1 MAITARKWFLFRSHQ
16 NFIQR
21 LSWHLRILRATVA
34 ATSVSTHI
42 YSPKNQNGTI
52 QAKRRK
58 NCEAIVLDCSPV
70 PCLRFPRWFLF
81 TLVTMVAM
89 AVSSGR
95 QMSAQSATT
104 TALTI
109 TSGGSAATSV
119 QAGTVVTL
127 TATVVSGTTPV
138 TPGQV
143 EFCDT
148 SVSYCTDIF
157 LVALSQLTKTGTA
170 VYKFRPGS
178 GNHSYKA
185 VFLGTKTY
193 SGSSSSASLLDVS
206 GPTPSV
212 TGISASSIG
221 QDWTLTAQVSGGS
234 SAGSTSPTGTVS
246 FLDTSNADAVLATAP
261 LSAGTQGLNFVSNY
275 TLPANNGTL
284 DYFNYN
290 SAVADFNLDGIPD
303 IAEAVVDEED
313 FNFPSNTDLVTL
325 QGKGDGTFNQVALT
339 GISDALN
346 SAVNGI
352 GNGLVAGDFNSDGSP
367 DVVVADAALGAL
379 ETLLGNGEGSFPG
392 FKGSPV
398 LCPDSLSGCG
408 QQYIAVADFNGD
420 GIPDVVVGGGG
431 AYGSYTPDVYVEVV
445 LGNGDGSF
453 GNPMSIQ
460 FTSNIFNWFGL
471 PPFPAVGDFNGDGI
485 PDVVVADPNVRQV
498 SMYPGKGDGTFGTP
512 VIVTSGSAMNTI
524 AVADFNR
531 DGILDLAVTNTSNGS
546 ISIFL
551 GKGDGTFT
559 AGQVVPTGAA
569 PDATTVGDFNGDG
582 IPDIAVFNG
591 TSTVAILLGKGDGT
605 FTVSATE
612 SPVNNFLG
620 GGWPGLAAGDF
631 NGDGLTDLVA
641 SSSVYLA
648 QSGWTA
654 TAQANNVTVTE
665 AGTHLVQASYPGD
678 SDFSPSASGTVSIS
692 PLQIAAITS
701 PASGSQLSSSSVTFA
716 WSAGIGVNAYKL
728 SVGTTAPGSSNI
740 YASPALTTTSAAVS
754 GLPSSGITIYVTL
767 SSEIGGVWQS
777 QYYTYSTAQ
786 PSAAPVLTSPA
797 LGSQL
802 SGSSATFTWTP
813 GTGVADY
820 SLCVGIDWPGGCNI
834 YASPI
839 STATTATATGLPT
852 DGVALYVSIHYRVN
866 GVWNL
871 VEYTY
876 TAAGQTAPPVLTSPG
891 PGSVL
896 SGSNVTFEWTPG
908 SGVTAY
914 SLSAGTY
921 GPGYFN
927 LGGSPQ
933 LSSST
938 TSYTVTNIPT
948 DGKPVYITLRYQ
960 INGIWQTT
968 DYTYTTAPLA
978 NPPVI
983 TSPTPGSVLPG
994 SSVTFQWKPSSAVTA
1009 YSISAGTYGP
1019 GYFNLGGSP
1028 QLPASATSYTLT
1040 NIPTNGKPVYITL
1053 RYLVDGMVWQTT
1065 DYAYTA
1071 SQ

>member
-21 LSWHLRILRATVA
+21 LSWRLCILRATVA
-34 ATSVSTHI
+34 APSVSTHI

-52 QAKRRK
+52 QAERRK
-58 NCEAIVLDCSPV
+58 NCEAIVLDFSPV
-70 PCLRFPRWFLF
+70 SRLRLPRWFLF
-81 TLVTMVAM
+81 TLVTM
-89 AVSSGR
+89 AVSSGQ
-95 QMSAQSATT
+95 QMYAQSATT

-109 TSGGSAATSV
+109 TSGGSPVTSV

-170 VYKFRPGS
+170 VYKFRPGA

-212 TGISASSIG
+212 TSISASSIG
-221 QDWTLTAQVSGGS
+221 EDWTLTAQVSGGSS

-261 LSAGTQGLNFVSNY
+261 LSAGMQEMNFVSNY
-275 TLPANNGTL
+275 TLPTNNGPQYIFPT
-284 DYFNYN
+284 N
-290 SAVADFNLDGIPD
+290 SVTADFNLDGIPD
-303 IAEAVVDEED
+303 IAAAVNDEVGG
-313 FNFPSNTDLVTL
+313 FPVYTDLITL
-325 QGKGDGTFNQVALT
+325 QGIGDGTFSQVALT

-352 GNGLVAGDFNSDGSP
+352 GNGLAVGDFNSDGNP
-367 DVVVADAALGAL
+367 DVVVADASLGAL

-392 FKGSPV
+392 FNGSPV
-398 LCPDSLSGCG
+398 LCPDSSFGCG
-408 QQYIAVADFNGD
+408 QPHIAVADFNGD

-431 AYGSYTPDVYVEVV
+431 AYGDYTPDAYVEVV

-453 GNPMSIQ
+453 GNPLQIT
-460 FTSNIFNWFGL
+460 FTTSQTYYL
-471 PPFPAVGDFNGDGI
+471 YPPFPAVGDFNGDGI
-485 PDVVVADPNVRQV
+485 PDLAVADLNAGKV
-498 SMYPGKGDGTFGTP
+498 SIYLGKGDGTFGTP
-512 VIVTSGSAMNTI
+512 MTVATGSGLNTVT
-524 AVADFNR
+524 VADFNR
-531 DGILDLAVTNTSNGS
+531 DGMLDLAVTNTSNGS

-551 GKGDGTFT
+551 GNGNGTFT
-559 AGQVVPTGAA
+559 TGQVVPSGAA
-569 PDATTVGDFNGDG
+569 PDATAVGDFNGDG

-612 SPVNNFLG
+612 TPVNNFYG
-620 GGWPGLAAGDF
+620 SGWPGLASADF

-641 SSSVYLA
+641 SSSVFLS

-654 TAQANNVTVTE
+654 TAQANNVIVTE

-678 SDFSPSASGTVSIS
+678 SDFNPSVSGTVSIS
-692 PLQIAAITS
+692 PLQIATMTS
-701 PASGSQLSSSSVTFA
+701 PASGSQISGSSATFT
-716 WSAGIGVNAYKL
+716 WSAGIGVTAYKL

-740 YASPALTTTSAAVS
+740 YASPALATTSAAVS
-754 GLPSSGITIYVTL
+754 GLPTSGITLYVTL

-786 PSAAPVLTSPA
+786 PPTAPVLTSPA

-802 SGSSATFTWTP
+802 SGSTTTFTWTP
-813 GTGVADY
+813 GTGVTDY
-820 SLCVGIDWPGGCNI
+820 QLCVGIDWPGGCNI

-839 STATTATATGLPT
+839 STVTTTTATGLPT

-866 GVWNL
+866 GVWSI

-876 TAAGQTAPPVLTSPG
+876 TAAGQTAPPVMTSPG

-896 SGSNVTFEWTPG
+896 SGSSVTFQWTPG
-908 SGVTAY
+908 TGVTAY
-914 SLSAGTY
+914 SLSGGTY

-978 NPPVI
+978 DPPVMI
-983 TSPTPGSVLPG
+983 SPTPGSVLAG
-994 SSVTFQWKPSSAVTA
+994 SSVTFQWTPSSAVTA

-1028 QLPASATSYTLT
+1028 QLSGSTTSYTLT
-1040 NIPTNGKPVYITL
+1040 NIPTNGKPVYVTL
-1053 RYLVDGMVWQTT
+1053 RYLVNGMVWQTT

>member
-1 MAITARKWFLFRSHQ
+1 ML
-16 NFIQR
+16 
-21 LSWHLRILRATVA
+21 
-34 ATSVSTHI
+34 
-42 YSPKNQNGTI
+42 G
-52 QAKRRK
+52 
-58 NCEAIVLDCSPV
+58 CSPV
-70 PCLRFPRWFLF
+70 SRLLLPRWFLF
-81 TLVTMVAM
+81 ALIAMLAMTVAT
-89 AVSSGR
+89 GQ

-104 TALTI
+104 TVLTI
-109 TSGGSAATSV
+109 TSGGSPVTSV

-127 TATVVSGTTPV
+127 TATVMSGTTPV

-148 SVSYCTDIF
+148 SASYCTDIF

-193 SGSSSSASLLDVS
+193 LGSSSSASLLDIS

-212 TGISASSIG
+212 TSISASSIG
-221 QDWTLTAQVSGGS
+221 EDWTLTAQVSGGS
-234 SAGSTSPTGTVS
+234 SSSESLSPTGTVS
-246 FLDTSNADAVLATAP
+246 FLDTSNSDAVLATAQ
-261 LSAGTQGLNFVSNY
+261 LSAGVQEMGFVSNY
-275 TLPANNGTL
+275 TLPANNGSL
-284 DYFNYN
+284 LIFDYT

-303 IAEAVVDEED
+303 IAEAVVDD
-313 FNFPSNTDLVTL
+313 QQGGVPLVDTDLITL
-325 QGKGDGTFNQVALT
+325 QGKGDGTFSQVAMA
-339 GISDALN
+339 GISDAIN
-346 SAVNGI
+346 GAVNGI
-352 GNGLVAGDFNSDGSP
+352 GNGLAVGDFNSDGNP
-367 DVVVADAALGAL
+367 DVVVADASLGAL

-392 FKGSPV
+392 SEGSPV
-398 LCPDSLSGCG
+398 LCPDSSFGCG

-431 AYGSYTPDVYVEVV
+431 AYGSYTQDAYVEVV

-453 GNPMSIQ
+453 GNPMQIT
-460 FTSNIFNWFGL
+460 FTTSPTYFLL

-512 VIVTSGSAMNTI
+512 VIVTSGSVMNTI
-524 AVADFNR
+524 AVGDFNR
-531 DGILDLAVTNTSNGS
+531 DGMLDLAVTNTSNGS
-546 ISIFL
+546 VSIFL
-551 GKGDGTFT
+551 GKGNGTFT
-559 AGQVVPTGAA
+559 TGQVVPTGAS
-569 PDATTVGDFNGDG
+569 PDAMTVGDFNGDG
-582 IPDIAVFNG
+582 IPDISVFNG
-591 TSTVAILLGKGDGT
+591 TSTVTILLGKGDGT
-605 FTVSATE
+605 FTASVTE
-612 SPVNNFLG
+612 SPVNNFFG
-620 GGWPGLAAGDF
+620 SGWPGLAAGDF

-654 TAQANNVTVTE
+654 TAQANSVIVTE
-665 AGTHLVQASYPGD
+665 AGAHLVQASYPGD
-678 SDFSPSASGTVSIS
+678 SDFSPSASDTVSIS
-692 PLQIAAITS
+692 PLQIAAMTS
-701 PASGSQLSSSSVTFA
+701 PASGSQLSGSSVTFT
-716 WSAGIGVNAYKL
+716 WSAGIGVTAYKL
-728 SVGTTAPGSSNI
+728 SVGTTAPGSNNI

-754 GLPSSGITIYVTL
+754 GLPTNGITIYVTL

-777 QYYTYSTAQ
+777 QYYTYSADQ

-797 LGSQL
+797 PGSHL
-802 SGSSATFTWTP
+802 SGSTTTFTWTP
-813 GTGVADY
+813 GTGITKYALY
-820 SLCVGIDWPGGCNI
+820 VGTKWPGAFDI
-834 YASPI
+834 YASGAI
-839 STATTATATGLPT
+839 TSTSATAAGLPT
-852 DGVALYVSIHYRVN
+852 DGVNVYVTLLYLIN
-866 GVWNL
+866 GVWSSTN
-871 VEYTY
+871 YTY
-876 TAAGQTAPPVLTSPG
+876 TAAGQTAPPVITTPG

-896 SGSNVTFEWTPG
+896 SGSNVTFIWTPG

-914 SLSAGTY
+914 SLSVGTY

-960 INGIWQTT
+960 INNVWQTT
-968 DYTYTTAPLA
+968 DYTYTAAPLA
-978 NPPVI
+978 DPPVI
-983 TSPTPGSVLPG
+983 LSPSPSSVLPG
-994 SSVTFQWKPSSAVTA
+994 SSVTFTWKPSSAVTA

-1053 RYLVDGMVWQTT
+1053 RYQVNGAVWQTT
-1065 DYAYTA
+1065 DYTYTA